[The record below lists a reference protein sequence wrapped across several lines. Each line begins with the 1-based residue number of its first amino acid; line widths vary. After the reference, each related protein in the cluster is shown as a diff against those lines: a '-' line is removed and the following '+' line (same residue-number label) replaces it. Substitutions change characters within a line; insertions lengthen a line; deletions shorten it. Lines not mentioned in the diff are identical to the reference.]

1 MLRGKSGKVLTE
13 LTFHVKA
20 IIKSGSNHDDGDD
33 LGGNDNDQINR
44 MKGEKKPF

>member
-33 LGGNDNDQINR
+33 FGGNDDDQINYLS
-44 MKGEKKPF
+44 G